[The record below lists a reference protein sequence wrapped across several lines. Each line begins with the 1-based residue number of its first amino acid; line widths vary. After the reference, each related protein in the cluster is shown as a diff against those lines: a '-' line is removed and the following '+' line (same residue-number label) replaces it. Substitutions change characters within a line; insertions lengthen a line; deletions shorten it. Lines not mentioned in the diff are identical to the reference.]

1 MNMLENKLEDRV
13 INQISI
19 DEPWKLIEKFST
31 LVRESGSPDELEAG
45 RYIIERLKHYGIR
58 HQAFEPELYLS
69 IPKSVGVEVLEP
81 EMRELRHEKKVMNP
95 KVMSMSPS
103 VDIEAELAHV
113 PSRRASSVKDFFD
126 TGIDAL
132 PKDLA
137 GKIVLTEGLSIMPSK
152 SKALESAGS
161 IAIVSYAPQDRTHE
175 GISTT
180 IWGIPTVENLPEKPK
195 IPSVVICNSDGV
207 YLKGLLE
214 KGAVKVHLRTVM
226 DDGWK
231 RCMIPVAEVRSL
243 KSVGEF
249 VLLHGHYDSWHCGI
263 GDNAVGDAGLLEL
276 ARVFNKFRKR
286 LKRNLRI
293 AWWPGH
299 STGRYAGSTWYADN
313 FALDLYENCVAQV
326 NMDSP
331 GCRDATAYED
341 VCWMDEVEGLCKK
354 AIKDVTGQSSTG
366 MRPLRAGDYSF
377 NGIGITSFF
386 MLLSTIPEE
395 EKKRRGLYAVGG
407 CGGNIEWHTE
417 EDNPPVADKQILLKD
432 MKIYALSILRVLNSN
447 ILPFDFRKT
456 VRNSL
461 PIMTEYE
468 SAAKG
473 RLDFKPLKAEMA
485 ALLRDLEAFY
495 KRVAR
500 ARSAGEYEK
509 ANKAIMRLG
518 RVLIPLN
525 YAYKRNLDHDP
536 AVQITSYPD
545 LAVSRMLMK
554 PGNQVDERFGINQLT
569 RGRNKVIEGLRT
581 ARQIAHTAFN

>member
-1 MNMLENKLEDRV
+1 MRLENKLEDQV
-13 INQISI
+13 TNQILI

-45 RYIIERLKHYGIR
+45 RYIIGRLKHYGIR
-58 HQAFEPELYLS
+58 HQVLEPELYLS
-69 IPKSVGVEVLEP
+69 IPKSVTVEVLEP
-81 EMRELRHEKKVMNP
+81 EARELRHDKRVMNP

-103 VDIEAELAHV
+103 VDIEAELAYV

-132 PKDLA
+132 PKDLV

-180 IWGIPTVENLPEKPK
+180 IWGIPTVENLPEKPR

-214 KGAVKVHLRTVM
+214 RGAVKVHLRTVL
-226 DDGWK
+226 DEGWK
-231 RCMIPVAEVRSL
+231 RCIIPVAEVRSP
-243 KSVGEF
+243 KSVREF
-249 VLLHGHYDSWHCGI
+249 VLLHGHYDSWHYGI

-276 ARVFNKFRKR
+276 ARVFNNFRKR

-326 NMDSP
+326 DMDSP

-341 VCWMDEVEGLCKK
+341 VCWMDEAEGLCKK
-354 AIKDVTGQSSTG
+354 TIKDVTGLKSNG
-366 MRPLRAGDYSF
+366 IRPLRAGDYSF
-377 NGIGITSFF
+377 NSIGITSFF

-395 EKKRRGLYAVGG
+395 DKKKRGLYAVGG

-417 EDNPPVADKQILLKD
+417 EDNLPVADKEVLLKD
-432 MKIYALSILRVLNSN
+432 MKIYALAVLRVLNSSV
-447 ILPFDFRKT
+447 LPFDFRET
-456 VRNSL
+456 IRNSL
-461 PIMTEYE
+461 PVITHYENAANGKFDLKPVKREMT
-468 SAAKG
+468 
-473 RLDFKPLKAEMA
+473 

-495 KRVAR
+495 SRVQR
-500 ARSAGEYEK
+500 VRSLRESER
-509 ANKAIMRLG
+509 ANKAILRLG
-518 RVLIPLN
+518 RALIPLN
-525 YAYKRNLDHDP
+525 YAYERGLDHDP
-536 AVQITSYPD
+536 AVQIPPYPD
-545 LAVSRMLMK
+545 LAIATALGDSRS
-554 PGNQVDERFGINQLT
+554 QVDERFVTNQLT
-569 RGRNKVIEGLRT
+569 RGRNTVIRGLRT
-581 ARQIAHTAFN
+581 ARLMVQQAFN